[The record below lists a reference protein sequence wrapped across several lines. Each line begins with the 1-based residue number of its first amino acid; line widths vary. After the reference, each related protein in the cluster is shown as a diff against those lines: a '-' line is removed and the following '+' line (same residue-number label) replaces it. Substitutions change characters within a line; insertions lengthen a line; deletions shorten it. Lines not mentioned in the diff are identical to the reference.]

1 MSKAKR
7 AVVGIVGVVVIIPA
21 IILIAFNIYSLH
33 VWLFRWL
40 LPDLFHNSFS
50 TPLPLITTTMT
61 FFVSAI
67 WVAVVFDSGIEF

>member
-7 AVVGIVGVVVIIPA
+7 AVIGIVGVVVIIPA

-40 LPDLFHNSFS
+40 LPDFFHGSFS
-50 TPLPLITTTMT
+50 TPLPLITTAMT
-61 FFVSAI
+61 FFVSAV